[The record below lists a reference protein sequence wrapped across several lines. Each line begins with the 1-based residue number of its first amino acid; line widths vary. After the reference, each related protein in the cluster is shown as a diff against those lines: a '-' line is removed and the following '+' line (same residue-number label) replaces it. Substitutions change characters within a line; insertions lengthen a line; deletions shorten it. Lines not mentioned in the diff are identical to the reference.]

1 MSMANALPIQSLADA
16 AISLLQQLIAAPSL
30 SRNEEQTAAII
41 ESFLADRKIPCKR
54 VQNNIY
60 AVNKNY
66 DVQLPTLLLNSHH
79 DTVAPNKNYTNDPFK
94 PLIHDGKLFGLGAN
108 DAGGPLV
115 ALLATFLFYF
125 ESELPFNIIFAVSA
139 EEEVSGKDGIELLL
153 QHLPKIDMAIVG
165 EPTQMRMAIA
175 EKGLLV
181 VDAVAKGRAGHAAR
195 DEGEN
200 AIQKFA
206 DDHTWLK
213 NFSFEQV
220 SSMLGPVHTAVTVV
234 ETKNKQH
241 NVVPDECTFVI
252 DIRVNELYS
261 LEEVMTILQQGMKSE
276 LKARSLRLKPSFISK
291 DHALVTA
298 GLSLGM
304 ECFGSPTMSDMA
316 LMNFPAVKCGPG
328 DSARSHTADEFIFV
342 EEIASGIE
350 KYIGW
355 INSLGKALNQSS

>member
-1 MSMANALPIQSLADA
+1 MANNSSIQSLSEA
-16 AISLLQQLIAAPSL
+16 AISLLKQLIAAPSL
-30 SRNEEQTAAII
+30 SRSEDQTATIL

-54 VQNNIY
+54 IQNNVY

-66 DVQLPTLLLNSHH
+66 DPHIPTLLLNSHH

-94 PLIHDGKLFGLGAN
+94 PVILDGKLYGLGSN

-115 ALLATFLFYF
+115 SLLSAFLFFY
-125 ESELPFNIIFAVSA
+125 ESKLPFNIIFAASA

-153 QHLPKIDMAIVG
+153 QHLPKVDMAIVG

-181 VDAVAKGRAGHAAR
+181 VDGVARGKAGHAAR

-200 AIQKFA
+200 AIQKFVE
-206 DDHTWLK
+206 DFEWLK
-213 NFSFEQV
+213 NYSFEKV
-220 SSMLGPVHTAVTVV
+220 SDMLGTVHTALTVV

-261 LEEVMTILQQGMKSE
+261 LEEVMTILQQGMQSE
-276 LKARSLRLKPSFISK
+276 LKARSMRLKPSFIGD
-291 DHALVTA
+291 DHPLVISGIA
-298 GLSLGM
+298 LGM

-328 DSARSHTADEFIFV
+328 DSARSHTADEFIFAD
-342 EEIASGIE
+342 EINSGVQ
-350 KYIGW
+350 KYIKW
-355 INSLGKALNQSS
+355 IQSLQNVLNQSA